1 VLFSRYNAM
10 SLPCPIRGDIMSEET
25 SKRATVYFEPAL
37 HKAIR
42 LKAAHTQRSVSD
54 IVNEAVRLALRE
66 DQEDLAAFDD
76 RVSER
81 VISYEAVL
89 KDLKAH
95 GKL

>member
-1 VLFSRYNAM
+1 
-10 SLPCPIRGDIMSEET
+10 MSEET

-42 LKAAHTQRSVSD
+42 LKAADTHRSISD
-54 IVNEAVRLALRE
+54 IVNDAVRMALRE
-66 DQEDLAAFDD
+66 DQEDLAAFED
-76 RVSER
+76 RVAEP
-81 VISYEAVL
+81 VISYEALL